1 MITPNDQDLI
11 ISMVGTQYAQN
22 PPKDFV
28 VEYGVRLGMLSRAG
42 GAPNGIGVVAMMQ
55 LLREFNV
62 TPKKKPV
69 VIEVS
74 DWTKV
79 SVGTPVLYQGRRGA
93 YKGSS
98 GEGMI
103 LVSLDG
109 YKAMIEVNKQ
119 EVTLTKPLVEDV
131 DDKVFEKDPDD
142 KVPARA
148 ALLEDSE
155 EESKEDSLLNEWGGV
170 DAGSE
175 VMAVW
180 RGKEVKAEF
189 VDIEGDNDVVV
200 LINGTKRK
208 LDASKVK
215 VQAQV

>member
-1 MITPNDQDLI
+1 MIPPNDQDLI
-11 ISMVGTQYAQN
+11 ISMVGTEYGQN

-28 VEYGVRLGMLSRAG
+28 LEYGVRLGMLSRAG
-42 GAPNGIGVVAMMQ
+42 GAPNGIGVVSMMQ
-55 LLREFNV
+55 LLREFDV
-62 TPKKKPV
+62 APHKKPV
-69 VIEVS
+69 IVEVS

-79 SVGTPVLYQGRRGA
+79 GVGTPVLYQGRRGV

-109 YKAMIEVNKQ
+109 YKAMIEVSKK
-119 EVTLTKPLVEDV
+119 EVTLTKPLVESV
-131 DDKVFEKDPDD
+131 NDKVFDKDPDD
-142 KVPARA
+142 VTPPRA
-148 ALLEDSE
+148 ALLD
-155 EESKEDSLLNEWGGV
+155 KEGDAKEQDILLDEWGGLE
-170 DAGSE
+170 AGSE

-180 RGKEVKAEF
+180 RGKEVKGEF

-208 LDASKVK
+208 LDASKVT